1 MRDVDFPPD
10 EDFHDVLPD
19 DPEEQTLY
27 LQRFR
32 GRYAKEIATLDPTE
46 LENSILAALQR
57 CPSLK
62 IRDPRDVLRFLRL
75 EILVLP
81 KLNASPFLKA
91 VIHRVLNAINDWSA
105 TKRFDFIDK
114 HIIGRPVPTQE
125 PDFGP
130 WWQFNPFRVSG
141 V

>member
-1 MRDVDFPPD
+1 MRDVDSPPD
-10 EDFHDVLPD
+10 EDFPDISPD
-19 DPEEQTLY
+19 DPEEQAHFL
-27 LQRFR
+27 RGFR
-32 GRYAKEIATLDPTE
+32 GRYAEEIATLDPME

-75 EILVLP
+75 EILILP
-81 KLNASPFLKA
+81 ELIGSPFLTR
-91 VIHRVLNAINDWSA
+91 VIHRILNAVDDWSA

-114 HIIGRPVPTQE
+114 HIIGRPAPKQD

-130 WWQFNPFRVSG
+130 WWLFSPYRVSG
-141 V
+141 M

>member
-1 MRDVDFPPD
+1 MRDVDYPPD
-10 EDFHDVLPD
+10 EDFSDISPE
-19 DPEEQTLY
+19 DPEEQMHY
-27 LQRFR
+27 LWRFR
-32 GRYAKEIATLDPTE
+32 GRYAEEIATLDPTE
-46 LENSILAALQR
+46 LECSILSALHR

-62 IRDPRDVLRFLRL
+62 IRDPRDVLRFLRI

-81 KLNASPFLKA
+81 GLIGSPFLTTVTNK
-91 VIHRVLNAINDWSA
+91 ILNAVGDWSA
-105 TKRFDFIDK
+105 TKRLDFIDK